1 MSFSFKGGKA
11 KRAGWWW
18 GEALASEGPHGKNK
32 SPNCKSQR
40 KDRVGY
46 AHLSEGSKRE
56 GGKDCGGGKVAA
68 SPGTLTS
75 KEKFAFQ
82 DCLLTPRDFAGA
94 VVDSHPHGGKLGLP
108 SRYF

>member
-1 MSFSFKGGKA
+1 MC
-11 KRAGWWW
+11 RVRV
-18 GEALASEGPHGKNK
+18 GEALASKGPHEKNK

-46 AHLSEGSKRE
+46 AHLSEGGKGE
-56 GGKDCGGGKVAA
+56 GGKDCGCGKVAA

-82 DCLLTPRDFAGA
+82 DFLLTPRDFTGA
-94 VVDSHPHGGKLGLP
+94 VVDSHPHGRKQGLP
-108 SRYF
+108 ADIFKNKGAHG